1 MSPQPFQ
8 DPHHLVIW
16 AIVIIVAFLIIRRVT
31 THPVSFQ
38 ARKKVS
44 TPVKFTTSDGEKVSF
59 RARKSKRVDVSFRAR
74 NK

>member
-1 MSPQPFQ
+1 MSPQQIQ
-8 DPHHLVIW
+8 DPHVVLW
-16 AIVIIVAFLIIRRVT
+16 AIAIIIVFLVVRRLTT
-31 THPVSFQ
+31 THPVSFK

-59 RARKSKRVDVSFRAR
+59 RARKSKPASVSFRAR